1 MPPFVVAG
9 RPLEGWTIA
18 LDPGHG
24 GRDPGALYHGLL
36 EKDVN
41 LSIGLMARPLLDQ
54 AGARVV
60 MTRETDVLVG
70 PADGTITED
79 LEARAQIANRAGA
92 HLFVSI
98 HANVHEDEDVT
109 GAITFY
115 GVESGYAGGQRR
127 TERQVELGWL
137 LADAIERGVVA
148 RTQEVER
155 GIRSANFW
163 VLGATRMP
171 SVLLESGFL
180 TNEEEARH
188 LADAAFRR
196 RIAEG
201 LTQGII
207 GYVVS
212 GQVLPTDRVPAIV
225 GNQDVRYYEATGH
238 NLAYG
243 FRSFFDT
250 HGGLDLFGYPRT
262 EEIQEGGFTVQY
274 LQRAR
279 FEYHPEHVGTPYEV
293 QLGLVGDAVTA
304 PMTCLRR
311 SPTDPEPPPC
321 GLATSS
327 RPVPPGGAF
336 ASVDDHRWYPE
347 TGHALHFGFLRYFDT
362 RGGLDVFGY
371 PISEELRENGFTVQ
385 YFQRARF
392 EYHPENVGT
401 PYEVQLGLLGDQ
413 LLQARRWLR

>member
-1 MPPFVVAG
+1 VV
-9 RPLEGWTIA
+9 LT
-18 LDPGHG
+18 
-24 GRDPGALYHGLL
+24 RD
-36 EKDVN
+36 
-41 LSIGLMARPLLDQ
+41 R
-54 AGARVV
+54 
-60 MTRETDVLVG
+60 DVLVG

-98 HANVHEDEDVT
+98 HANVHEDDDVS

-115 GVESGYAGGQRR
+115 GVEAGYAGGQRR
-127 TERQVELGWL
+127 AERQVELSWL
-137 LADAIERGVVA
+137 LADAIQRGVVA
-148 RTQEVER
+148 RTREVDR

-180 TNEEEARH
+180 TNEDEARN

-201 LTQGII
+201 IAVGVID
-207 GYVVS
+207 YVVS
-212 GQVLPTDRVPAIV
+212 GQVLPTDRAPAIP
-225 GNQDVRYYEATGH
+225 GNPEVRYYEPTGH
-238 NLAYG
+238 NLAFG
-243 FRSFFDT
+243 FRSFFDS

-279 FEYHPEHVGTPYEV
+279 FEYHPEHAGTPYEV
-293 QLGLVGDAVTA
+293 ELGLLGDALTT
-304 PMTCLRR
+304 PRR
-311 SPTDPEPPPC
+311 PF
-321 GLATSS
+321 
-327 RPVPPGGAF
+327 PPGVPF
-336 ASVDDHRWYPE
+336 ASGEDHRWYPE
-347 TGHALHFGFLRYFDT
+347 TGHSVHFGFLRYFDT

-371 PISEELRENGFTVQ
+371 PISEELQENGFTVQ

-413 LLQARRWLR
+413 LLQQRRWLR